1 MTTTL
6 TIALDWTPNTNH
18 TPFYVAQHLNLLP
31 SNLNLRFVTPADDQY
46 SVSPVKKVLTC
57 QADIALGPSESV
69 LAHQDDKRDQV
80 VAVAALLG
88 KDASAIVTLDPE
100 IKSPKDLRG
109 KRYASYRAK
118 YEEGLVREMIKRDI
132 GHSASKANV
141 HIDVDEDEER
151 LGIWQK
157 MVDDAKRSTSDE
169 SQTRIDF
176 TWIFLPWEGL
186 QPYPPPANI
195 KTFTFAESGISYGY
209 SPLLIVSR
217 SWLQKDSNQNALR
230 QLLASLA
237 KAVQWTIEHPKE
249 AAEVLRTANPS
260 LAELQDAEFLDA
272 SQRKVNGYY
281 TESDGGD
288 EPSWGRM
295 KPERWQGFVDVLRA
309 IEKDDGKGK
318 RWAELDGDVAR
329 LYTNDFLSEA
339 QNGPI

>member
-1 MTTTL
+1 M
-6 TIALDWTPNTNH
+6 
-18 TPFYVAQHLNLLP
+18 
-31 SNLNLRFVTPADDQY
+31 
-46 SVSPVKKVLTC
+46 SPVKKVLAA

-88 KDASAIVTLDPE
+88 TDASAIVTLDPE

-118 YEEGLVREMIKRDI
+118 YEEGLVREMIKRDL
-132 GHSASKANV
+132 GDQANKADV
-141 HIDVDEDEER
+141 HFDVDEDEQR

-157 MVDDAKRSTSDE
+157 MVDDAKTSTKDE
-169 SQTRIDF
+169 TQTKIDF

-186 QPYPPPANI
+186 QPYPPPTNI

-217 SWLQKDSNQNALR
+217 SWLLTDGNQKALR
-230 QLLASLA
+230 QLLAALD

-249 AAEVLRTANPS
+249 AAEVLRQANPA
-260 LAELQDAEFLDA
+260 LVELQDPEFLVA
-272 SQRKVNGYY
+272 SQRKVNEYY
-281 TESDGGD
+281 LESQADGRS
-288 EPSWGRM
+288 SWGRM

-309 IEKDDGKGK
+309 IGKDDDEGNK
-318 RWAELDGDVAR
+318 WAELDGDVER
-329 LYTNDFLSEA
+329 LYTNEFFGES
-339 QNGPI
+339 